1 MVNSRDYRYG
11 HSNNCSEFECS
22 FSLGHRNGWVV
33 CVKLLV
39 IELRQFCIMRSM
51 CDYVVIMFVYW

>member
-1 MVNSRDYRYG
+1 MGTVIIVVS
-11 HSNNCSEFECS
+11 FECS